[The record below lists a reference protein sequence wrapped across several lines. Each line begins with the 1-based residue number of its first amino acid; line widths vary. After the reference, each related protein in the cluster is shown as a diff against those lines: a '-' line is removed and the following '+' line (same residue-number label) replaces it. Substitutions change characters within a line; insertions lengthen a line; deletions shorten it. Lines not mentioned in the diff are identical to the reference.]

1 MMETLILKV
10 MRIPVCCNILAKLHI
25 LRDGKESEGESLK
38 NSQILKRK
46 IKLGNKVIVI
56 LRIFQKQVVKY
67 AVIKSDILARN
78 TIGKEL

>member
-38 NSQILKRK
+38 NSQIL
-46 IKLGNKVIVI
+46 
-56 LRIFQKQVVKY
+56 
-67 AVIKSDILARN
+67 
-78 TIGKEL
+78 